1 MTIKVKICGIKSIN
15 HADACIKGK
24 ANMIG
29 LMFYKKSPR
38 FINFKTAKKISDFA
52 EKKISRVGVV
62 ANMNIKELKN
72 IIENVNLD
80 YIQFHGNETPNF
92 IKKIK
97 KLKTMKKIKII
108 KALKVTNKND
118 ISKII
123 KYRNITSYILIDT
136 KIIKKNDYNFKNKTL
151 ELDWNL
157 FKEMKNKKTLI
168 LSGALNVKNL
178 KNATNQSGINYV
190 DISSSLETK
199 KGVKNIKKIN
209 NFLKLA
215 TKL

>member
-123 KYRNITSYILIDT
+123 KYRNITNYILIDT

>member
-157 FKEMKNKKTLI
+157 FKEMKNKKSLI